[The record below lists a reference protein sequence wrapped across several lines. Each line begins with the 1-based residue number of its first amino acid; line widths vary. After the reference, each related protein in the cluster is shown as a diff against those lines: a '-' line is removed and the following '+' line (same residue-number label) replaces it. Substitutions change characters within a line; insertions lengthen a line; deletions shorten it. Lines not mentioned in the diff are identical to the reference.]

1 MMSYNKK
8 CKGCGGF
15 LTDDQNSASYVPKF
29 DADKTLYCYRCFRIK
44 HYNEVNYTEQ
54 SAAMV
59 EDVINKLDFN
69 YALVFLI
76 VDVLDLEHTL
86 FKLPES
92 AKNICIV
99 VNKMDLLPNDINYE
113 KVCENICTNIKAHN
127 IGESKILFASI
138 DSKSSLARIEDQIY
152 ATRKLKHI
160 FVGKS
165 NVGKSSIINALLSR
179 HNLNPTLTCSSTIN
193 TTINLQ
199 KVNFPKYQ
207 IIDTPGFLTKEN
219 ILNYIDKK
227 QAKNVFINDGLK
239 PTIFQVKVPRTLC
252 IENLIQI
259 NLTPYDNK
267 IGTAICLMNDQLNLS
282 TCKFAIEDKLVY
294 PDRINYNVKDFHCST
309 KEFNFTEERTNL
321 CISGLGLMAFKNI
334 QKCEIRCLAKVG
346 VSLLKIAIA

>member
-8 CKGCGGF
+8 CKGCGGM

-29 DADKTLYCYRCFRIK
+29 DAEKTLYCYRCFRIK

-59 EDVINKLDFN
+59 KDVINKLDFS
-69 YALVFLI
+69 YAMVFLI

-86 FKLPES
+86 FKLPDG

-99 VNKMDLLPNDINYE
+99 VNKMDLLPNDVNYE
-113 KVCENICTNIKAHN
+113 KVCENIRLNIESKN
-127 IGESKILFASI
+127 LGESKILFSSI

-165 NVGKSSIINALLSR
+165 NVGKSSIINALLRR
-179 HNLNPTLTCSSTIN
+179 HNLKPTLTCSSTIN

-199 KVNFPKYQ
+199 KINFPKYQ
-207 IIDTPGFLTKEN
+207 IIDTPGFLTEEN
-219 ILNYIDKK
+219 ILNYISKEHLKK
-227 QAKNVFINDGLK
+227 VFANDELK
-239 PTIFQVKVPRTLC
+239 STIFQVKIPKTLC
-252 IENLIQI
+252 IENLVQI
-259 NLTPYDNK
+259 NLTPYENK
-267 IGTAICLMNDQLNLS
+267 IGTAICYMNDQLNIS
-282 TCKFAIEDKLVY
+282 TCKFTTEDKLIY
-294 PDRINYNVKDFHCST
+294 PDRISYNTKDLYWFS
-309 KEFNFTEERTNL
+309 KEFDFTDERTNL
-321 CISGLGLMAFKNI
+321 CISGLGLVAFKNI

-346 VSLLKIAIA
+346 VNFLKIAIA